1 MLGKKPIQLKQQ
13 FLLRYSQNREE
24 VRKLKSLMKNQINII
39 PHLYFQKL
47 LLLNKPDCFKHSG
60 LSNINGQS
68 ITRLMTMLHVSFA
81 KSTYKNLSKR
91 KTKKMHF
98 YVPHFITEKSL
109 NKFQRSSTV
118 KMSSCC
124 TNIRSYSLSVS
135 RCYCFANLFAKS
147 RNNKNRMFGNFTKK
161 DLQNNNNKLF
171 AQFQYLFSFFKLV
184 Y

>member
-1 MLGKKPIQLKQQ
+1 
-13 FLLRYSQNREE
+13 
-24 VRKLKSLMKNQINII
+24 MKNQINII
-39 PHLYFQKL
+39 AHLCFQKL

-60 LSNINGQS
+60 LSNINGQC
-68 ITRLMTMLHVSFA
+68 ITRLMTMLYVSFA
-81 KSTYKNLSKR
+81 KSTYKNFSKR

-98 YVPHFITEKSL
+98 YVPHFVIEESL

-135 RCYCFANLFAKS
+135 RYYCFANLFAKS
-147 RNNKNRMFGNFTKK
+147 RNNKKRMFGKFTKK

-171 AQFQYLFSFFKLV
+171 AQFQYLFSFLKLV